1 MRIMSAGPVASP
13 IGKPRRRL
21 LALALLLVLSLT
33 LAAGLA
39 WQAVQTARRHRAT
52 AEHALQDYAAFAAF
66 TLASQAYRLLGAA
79 VVETFT
85 AWPSAGTPASL
96 PIGTA
101 CPGGAT
107 FLHRAAGDTAVV
119 LSGAP
124 LAAGAAAFLRDT
136 LRHAGQ
142 LLEEVSWRFRFVRA
156 PAGPDGWFF
165 TTYPAPA
172 GGFGLRGFSACLGG
186 DSAMVRQVM
195 LHQPALPPAITG
207 DLAADSMLTVT
218 LAGAGAGGRAL
229 FASPVDHRSPY
240 RGGARLGTE
249 FGDLELAVQL
259 RPDLARRLVIGG
271 IPRSPTPL
279 AAGLLALST
288 LLVVTALLQLRREY
302 ELITIRSEFVS
313 NVSHELRTPLSQIL
327 IFTEL
332 LRLGRLRSDAER
344 GRSLAIIDQEARRL
358 IRLVENVL
366 RFSGSARRRMEPE
379 AIPVAAIV
387 RETLDAFDP
396 LAASRG
402 ATLASD
408 VPAGVIV
415 RADPGALR
423 QVLLNL
429 LDNAVKY
436 GPRGQTV
443 RVDAYSVN
451 GSTRI
456 VVDDQ
461 GPGIPP
467 DDRERIWQ
475 GYYRLPRE
483 AGTAVAGSGIGL
495 AVVRSLMTDM
505 DGKAWVEDTGS
516 GGARFV
522 VELARP

>member
-1 MRIMSAGPVASP
+1 MSAGTVASP
-13 IGKPRRRL
+13 TGKPRRRL

-39 WQAVQTARRHRAT
+39 WQAVQTSRRHRAT
-52 AEHALQDYAAFAAF
+52 AEHALEDYAKFAAF
-66 TLASQAYRLLGAA
+66 TLASHTYRLLGAA

-85 AWPSAGTPASL
+85 AWPGAGTPASL
-96 PIGTA
+96 PPGTA
-101 CPGGAT
+101 CTAGT
-107 FLHRAAGDTAVV
+107 TYLHRAANDSVV
-119 LSGAP
+119 ALSGAP
-124 LAAGAAAFLRDT
+124 LAAGAERFLRDT
-136 LRHAGQ
+136 LQHAGK
-142 LLEEVSWRFRFVRA
+142 LLEEVSWRFRFVRT
-156 PAGPDGWFF
+156 PVGGPDGYFF
-165 TTYPAPA
+165 TTYRDPS
-172 GGFGLRGFSACLGG
+172 GGFGLHGFSACLGG

-195 LHQPALPPAITG
+195 LNEPALPPAITG
-207 DLAADSMLTVT
+207 DIAPDSMYSLT
-218 LAGAGAGGRAL
+218 LAGALGPSLYATRVQYN
-229 FASPVDHRSPY
+229 SPFTATS
-240 RGGARLGTE
+240 RLGTE
-249 FGDLELAVQL
+249 FGDLELRLAL
-259 RPDLARRLVIGG
+259 RPALARQLVIGG

-332 LRLGRLRSDAER
+332 LRLGRLRSEAER
-344 GRSLAIIDQEARRL
+344 DRSLAIIDQEARRL

-379 AIPVAAIV
+379 TLPVATIV

-396 LAASRG
+396 LAAARG
-402 ATLASD
+402 VTLRSEVA
-408 VPAGVIV
+408 PGVAV

>member
-13 IGKPRRRL
+13 TGKPRRRL
-21 LALALLLVLSLT
+21 FALALLLVLSLS
-33 LAAGLA
+33 LGAGLA

-66 TLASQAYRLLGAA
+66 TLASQTYRQLGAA

-85 AWPSAGTPASL
+85 AWPASGTPA
-96 PIGTA
+96 PPAGTA
-101 CPGGAT
+101 CRSGTAY
-107 FLHRAAGDTAVV
+107 LHRAADDTLVT

-124 LAAGAAAFLRDT
+124 LAADAAAFLRDT
-136 LRHAGQ
+136 LRHAGA

-156 PAGPDGWFF
+156 PAGGPDGYFF
-165 TTYPAPA
+165 TTYRDAA
-172 GGFGLRGFSACLGG
+172 GGFALHGFSACLGG
-186 DSAMVRQVM
+186 DSSVVRQVM
-195 LHQPALPPAITG
+195 LSEPALPPAVTG
-207 DLAADSMLTVT
+207 DLAADSMFTVE
-218 LAGAGAGGRAL
+218 LAGAGGGAL
-229 FASPVDHRSPY
+229 YASPVDHRSPY
-240 RGGARLGTE
+240 RGSARLGTE
-249 FGDLELAVQL
+249 FGDLALRLQL

-271 IPRSPTPL
+271 IPSSPTPL
-279 AAGLLALST
+279 AAGLLGLST

-332 LRLGRLRSDAER
+332 LRLGRLRSGAER
-344 GRSLAIIDQEARRL
+344 DRSLAIIDQEARRL

-379 AIPVAAIV
+379 TLPVATIV

-402 ATLASD
+402 VTLRSE
-408 VPAGVIV
+408 VPADVAV
-415 RADPGALR
+415 RADAGALR

-443 RVDAYSVN
+443 RVDAFAVN

-467 DDRERIWQ
+467 DDRDRIWQ

-495 AVVRSLMTDM
+495 AVVRSLMADM
-505 DGKAWVEDTGS
+505 QGKAWVEDTES

-522 VELARP
+522 VELGSGA